1 MKITAKET
9 LNPNNEILFFF
20 LTLTDLFILYFF
32 KIPMSHKFNVTILG
46 QTGRALT
53 LCE

>member
-9 LNPNNEILFFF
+9 LNPNNEIHFKLQLISFF
-20 LTLTDLFILYFF
+20 LFLCLLN
-32 KIPMSHKFNVTILG
+32 FNVTILG